1 MSNARA
7 EGILSIVAALLVLFT
22 NMLDPM
28 LSVALAV
35 TLLAAFGLYRLVAGR
50 GTITDPPE

>member
-1 MSNARA
+1 MSSARA
-7 EGILSIVAALLVLFT
+7 EGIMGVVAALLVLLT

-35 TLLAAFGLYRLVAGR
+35 TLLVAFGLYRLVAGR
-50 GTITDPPE
+50 GTVTDPPE

>member
-1 MSNARA
+1 MTNKRA

-35 TLLAAFGLYRLVAGR
+35 TLLVAFGLYRLVAGQ
-50 GTITDPPE
+50 GTVTDPPE